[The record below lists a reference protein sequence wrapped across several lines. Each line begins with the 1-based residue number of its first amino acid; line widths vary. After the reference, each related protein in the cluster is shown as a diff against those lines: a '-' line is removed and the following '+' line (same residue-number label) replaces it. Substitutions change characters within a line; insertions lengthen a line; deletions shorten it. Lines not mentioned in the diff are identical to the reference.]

1 MNINNVADLMTQAS
15 EVLSKS
21 MKIPLSEVLI
31 IKKAVCN
38 ELSSRILL
46 DDLPEAPSEQLT
58 TGDGEIDEAVGGGIR
73 TGLVWEIAGEG

>member
-1 MNINNVADLMTQAS
+1 MNVNNVADLMTQAS

-38 ELSSRILL
+38 VLSSRILL
-46 DDLPEAPSEQLT
+46 GDLPESPSEQFT